1 MDTEKPLNGLAD
13 RELVILAQ
21 KGGHQA
27 FEELMTRYQQEA
39 YHVAYDF
46 ARDREEAKDLSQEA
60 FLRAYV
66 NLKRF
71 NHRSSFHTWFYRIL
85 ANLCLDYRRS
95 RSRTSMQSLEERE
108 EAGLSKPDIADV
120 SSAPDRAAMANE
132 LSSRLEKT
140 LKALPPKQRAAY
152 LLKDQGLPIREISR
166 ATKMAEGAVRVNL
179 HRAVTALKGS
189 LAKFISG
196 GSE

>member
-1 MDTEKPLNGLAD
+1 MDTEKPLNGFAD

-21 KGGHQA
+21 KGGQQA

-39 YHVAYDF
+39 YHIAYDF
-46 ARDREEAKDLSQEA
+46 TRDREEAKDLSQEA

-66 NLKRF
+66 NLKGF

-95 RSRTSMQSLEERE
+95 RGRVSMQSLEERG
-108 EAGLSKPDIADV
+108 EAGFSKPELADV
-120 SSAPDRAAMANE
+120 SSAPDRVAMANE

-140 LKALPPKQRAAY
+140 LKDLPPKQRTAY
-152 LLKDQGLPIREISR
+152 LLNAQALPIREISR
-166 ATKMAEGAVRVNL
+166 ETRMAEGTVRVNL